1 MRRLLPVCFLVLAG
15 GLVGLRLAAV
25 LDGDASRQVA
35 RSERRRPG
43 LAARALPVP
52 AASLSADPHA
62 EAPARLV
69 GSSTA
74 PRAPTADARAVKA
87 TWLVPTCATDVV
99 ARLLHGGS
107 SIERVWGEYVSSQV
121 DPGRR
126 GRIDQVALR
135 LETSPPDPFW
145 QPRVGGSPAPVRARL
160 RLLEVSE
167 TFLRDHGLD
176 TGGLSHLQLDA
187 DERRV
192 LDDAVRGAE
201 PGIRLEDEHSLPD
214 HRRPGRR
221 RLPARH
227 RDVAAAR
234 RAPPRAPRRG
244 GAPARRS
251 VRRPQ
256 LPPPSESWCASP
268 ARSPRTRGQAA
279 TDGVAIRQSA
289 RCSIT
294 METGRTV
301 LLVMRGPIWVPPRAS
316 RRADRAADSW
326 VPIVLARMDVE

>member
-201 PGIRLEDEHSLPD
+201 PGIRLEDEHSLRITDGQVVDAFLRDTATWPQLD
-214 HRRPGRR
+214 ARR
-221 RLPARH
+221 RVPLGAVVRLRADPFAGRSSLTLGILVRVACTVPA
-227 RDVAAAR
+227 DA
-234 RAPPRAPRRG
+234 G
-244 GAPARRS
+244 
-251 VRRPQ
+251 
-256 LPPPSESWCASP
+256 E
-268 ARSPRTRGQAA
+268 AA